1 MDRGGWGARTGH
13 GMQVTLHVYDLS
25 EVNEWAQHI
34 GLGLYHTGVVIGMKE
49 YTFAGGAGVFD
60 HTPREPGDQAKFRE
74 SIAMGFFEGGQ
85 PQLHEALSALSK
97 QFRPDAYSIV
107 GNNCNHFADALCRRL
122 VQQPIPGHINR
133 LANFGGCFTAC
144 IPQQLLAGPPVGEF
158 KGGGALSQT
167 AAGDLMGAQL
177 AGAAVHGPVVFLV
190 VSFHLCRG
198 DLAGF
203 APPHFPRRTG
213 FRQPSRA
220 VELPGVHWFRYDPRC
235 EQRRSVDLIAAWER
249 KPIRPARAH
258 AAGQARAARR

>member
-144 IPQQLLAGPPVGEF
+144 IPQQLLAGPPVGGQASGNLPEPSSYQAF
-158 KGGGALSQT
+158 TGSGMTLGASSEDRST
-167 AAGDLMGAQL
+167 
-177 AGAAVHGPVVFLV
+177 
-190 VSFHLCRG
+190 S
-198 DLAGF
+198 
-203 APPHFPRRTG
+203 
-213 FRQPSRA
+213 S
-220 VELPGVHWFRYDPRC
+220 LPGSENLSD
-235 EQRRSVDLIAAWER
+235 RRER
-249 KPIRPARAH
+249 MR
-258 AAGQARAARR
+258 QARLARLGGDK